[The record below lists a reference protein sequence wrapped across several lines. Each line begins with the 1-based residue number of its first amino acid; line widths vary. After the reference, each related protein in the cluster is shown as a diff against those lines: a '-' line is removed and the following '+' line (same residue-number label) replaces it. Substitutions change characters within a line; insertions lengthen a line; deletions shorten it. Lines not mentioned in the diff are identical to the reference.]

1 MPKGQQKS
9 NKEVKKP
16 KKEKPAP
23 AASATFAKGVSDSEG
38 APKKKDK

>member
-9 NKEVKKP
+9 NKEIKKP
-16 KKEKPAP
+16 KKEKATSAAP
-23 AASATFAKGVSDSEG
+23 ASFTKAISESGG

>member
-16 KKEKPAP
+16 KKDKAVAAP
-23 AASATFAKGVSDSEG
+23 PSAFAKAGFEPNSTS
-38 APKKKDK
+38 KKKG

>member
-16 KKEKPAP
+16 KKEKPA
-23 AASATFAKGVSDSEG
+23 AAPSTGFEKGINPSAGST
-38 APKKKDK
+38 KKKG